1 MIHRPF
7 VLVYVKIVTLG
18 ETNKAM
24 KTENIIANIFAIF
37 AFVFIV
43 FLIVSTISAYLN
55 EAYAMEYKVQVIEKN
70 NKTASATNTS
80 SSSPF
85 AEEVEDS
92 LQRRIDNISGSI
104 TCNPVYFIMEQWLPN
119 EFECYKI

>member
-1 MIHRPF
+1 M
-7 VLVYVKIVTLG
+7 KI
-18 ETNKAM
+18 EKQIA
-24 KTENIIANIFAIF
+24 ANIFAIF
-37 AFVFIV
+37 AFVFLI
-43 FLIVSTISAYLN
+43 FLIVSTILAYQN
-55 EAYAMEYKVQVIEKN
+55 GAFATIEYKVQILEKN
-70 NKTASATNTS
+70 NSSAATNT

-104 TCNPVYFIMEQWLPN
+104 TCNPVYLIMEQWLPN